1 MVKTQQKQKRSRRD
15 GENTQNCTKIL
26 NELDNQDGVVT
37 HPEPDILE
45 REVKWALGSTAA
57 NKASGGD
64 GISAK
69 PFQILKMMLLRCCT
83 QYVSKFGKP
92 SNSHTTGKG
101 QYSSQFPRR
110 ATLKNVQTI

>member
-1 MVKTQQKQKRSRRD
+1 M
-15 GENTQNCTKIL
+15 
-26 NELDNQDGVVT
+26 VT

-110 ATLKNVQTI
+110 ATLKNVQTIGQLYTSPMLVRLCSKSFKLGFSSM